1 MTPDDSHRWKGAQN
15 HEDHGRRSQR
25 SHWNQGRRRARGRGT
40 RRRRVIPLVRRGRPD
55 REGLAGALAG
65 ADVLVDVTNSPSLD
79 GGPAQEFF
87 KKSTANLVDAAKRAG
102 VGHYVALSIV
112 GVDGLPESGY
122 FQAKV
127 AQERIITESA
137 IPYSIVHATQFAE
150 FADAIIESMT
160 VGDEV
165 RVRCADP
172 ADPRRGGC
180 CRGRAHGSRRAAQR
194 HRERRWAGEDHVRAA
209 GPRIAGAEGRRHEGR
224 RRRPGSPLLRGAA
237 DSEPGHTRLALR
249 GLPRLRGGSARPY
262 HCDRARDAARV
273 PGASPNCSAGG
284 S

>member
-1 MTPDDSHRWKGAQN
+1 M
-15 HEDHGRRSQR
+15 
-25 SHWNQGRRRARGRGT
+25 
-40 RRRRVIPLVRRGRPD
+40 
-55 REGLAGALAG
+55 
-65 ADVLVDVTNSPSLD
+65 LVDVTNSPSLD

-160 VGDEV
+160 VGT
-165 RVRCADP
+165 RCGFP
-172 ADPRRGGC
+172 MR
-180 CRGRAHGSRRAAQR
+180 
-194 HRERRWAGEDHVRAA
+194 
-209 GPRIAGAEGRRHEGR
+209 
-224 RRRPGSPLLRGAA
+224 
-237 DSEPGHTRLALR
+237 
-249 GLPRLRGGSARPY
+249 
-262 HCDRARDAARV
+262 
-273 PGASPNCSAGG
+273 
-284 S
+284 